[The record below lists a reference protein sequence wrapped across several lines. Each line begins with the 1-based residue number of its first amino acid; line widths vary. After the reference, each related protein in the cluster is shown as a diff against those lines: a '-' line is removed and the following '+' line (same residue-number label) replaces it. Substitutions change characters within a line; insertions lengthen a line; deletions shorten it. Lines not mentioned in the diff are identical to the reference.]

1 MTRCWTGRSRSQG
14 GPTDVLTIPAS
25 SPAVDSVPQCFIG
38 IDQRGYTRNTTLAP
52 CDAGAYEQSGTAPD
66 GGQQPPPVPT
76 PTPVPP
82 APTPTPT
89 PAPPPVANRSVAVEP
104 EGTVLIKRNGKF
116 VPLGD
121 GVVTNGSEIDTKK
134 GEVTIT
140 TSQGEKATFFD
151 GIFKVSQTGGVTTL
165 TLSEALDCKK
175 AKAAANAAAK
185 KPKSRKL
192 WGDGKGKF
200 RTKGAYSAATIRGTK
215 WLVTDTCTTT
225 TTRVTTGT
233 VQVQD
238 FARPGKKILVR
249 KGKPYVAK
257 AKKR

>member
-1 MTRCWTGRSRSQG
+1 
-14 GPTDVLTIPAS
+14 
-25 SPAVDSVPQCFIG
+25 VDS
-38 IDQRGYTRNTTLAP
+38 
-52 CDAGAYEQSGTAPD
+52 
-66 GGQQPPPVPT
+66 
-76 PTPVPP
+76 
-82 APTPTPT
+82 
-89 PAPPPVANRSVAVEP
+89 

-121 GVVTNGSEIDTKK
+121 GVVTNGSEIDAKK

-140 TSQGEKATFFD
+140 TSQGDKATFFD
-151 GIFKVSQTGGVTTL
+151 GIFKVSQTRNVTTL
-165 TLSEALDCKK
+165 TLSEPLDCKK
-175 AKAAANAAAK
+175 ANGSKAGASAK

-215 WLVTDTCTTT
+215 WLTTDTCTTT
-225 TTRVTTGT
+225 TTRVTVGA

-238 FARPGKKILVR
+238 FAKPGKKILVR
-249 KGKPYVAK
+249 KGKPYVAR

>member
-1 MTRCWTGRSRSQG
+1 MRRRRLRAVGHGPGRRPAAAARADAHP
-14 GPTDVLTIPAS
+14 GP
-25 SPAVDSVPQCFIG
+25 
-38 IDQRGYTRNTTLAP
+38 
-52 CDAGAYEQSGTAPD
+52 AGAHAH
-66 GGQQPPPVPT
+66 
-76 PTPVPP
+76 
-82 APTPTPT
+82 AT

-175 AKAAANAAAK
+175 AKGGGK
-185 KPKSRKL
+185 RRPRSPRRRKL

-225 TTRVTTGT
+225 TTRVTEGA